1 MGTYRSPDIGAN
13 PDQGSSRRDEG
24 ALAAGGAP
32 GSPRRV
38 AGVAGVAVD
47 WVPAPEA
54 LQRLREVGG
63 AEGDGSEGL
72 HRGHDG
78 TVLLGNFVEPAGE
91 SEGLSITFK
100 TILLLHEIW
109 FMWDRLCGTI
119 SKFWGI

>member
-1 MGTYRSPDIGAN
+1 MEPYRSPDIGAD
-13 PDQGSSRRDEG
+13 PDQGASRRDEG

-47 WVPAPEA
+47 WVPAAEA

-63 AEGDGSEGL
+63 AERDGSEGL

-78 TVLLGNFVEPAGE
+78 AVLLGDFVKPAGE
-91 SEGLSITFK
+91 SEGLGVTFN
-100 TILLLHEIW
+100 TMIY
-109 FMWDRLCGTI
+109 
-119 SKFWGI
+119 